1 MRQRT
6 EVFATIILLANVLR
20 QGKKKKEK
28 KKDCIKRAFLNFID
42 CLTFNTL
49 TNFYCYFYRKEIQN
63 VYCIDIVKIIKLLQN
78 SKCIIM
84 KMHIH
89 ARDIIHCR
97 LFLCAALIFTENMFF
112 REKVNLFF
120 VVCIFF

>member
-49 TNFYCYFYRKEIQN
+49 TNFYCYFYRKR
-63 VYCIDIVKIIKLLQN
+63 N
-78 SKCIIM
+78 SKCLLYRYC
-84 KMHIH
+84 KNNKTVTEFQMHNY
-89 ARDIIHCR
+89 
-97 LFLCAALIFTENMFF
+97 ENAHT
-112 REKVNLFF
+112 
-120 VVCIFF
+120 CT